1 MQQFSL
7 AFSGFPCFLCCK
19 ISRKS
24 LVIQTNIHPLL
35 ATHTLF
41 YISPAGSLTP
51 CRISLFPPG
60 CKVPSPGLPASGRIL
75 SASRQSLNLGI
86 HPVTF
91 FRNDIVAAAVLV
103 ARRSFSR
110 SQQSTSISF
119 FISGFF
125 RFLLG
130 FVGFFHGLCS
140 SIIFRFESR
149 FRLFGAASPGARWR
163 VIFQNSLYHLQS
175 CLYNEPS

>member
-51 CRISLFPPG
+51 CRIHSFPQDAKYQVQVFLRLVG
-60 CKVPSPGLPASGRIL
+60 YFQLHG
-75 SASRQSLNLGI
+75 QSLNLGI

-130 FVGFFHGLCS
+130 FVGFFTVCTVVSSSDLCPGSDCWRSIPGSAVASYFSKFIIS
-140 SIIFRFESR
+140 SAILSI
-149 FRLFGAASPGARWR
+149 
-163 VIFQNSLYHLQS
+163 
-175 CLYNEPS
+175 